1 MKKYQIV
8 FCLTGFWFRKLN
20 YEETS
25 LAYIYEWV
33 IGLGFVEIRKWR
45 NLFWNQKNL
54 KNI

>member
-33 IGLGFVEIRKWR
+33 IGLGFVERSKCR
-45 NLFWNQKNL
+45 NLFSNQNSL